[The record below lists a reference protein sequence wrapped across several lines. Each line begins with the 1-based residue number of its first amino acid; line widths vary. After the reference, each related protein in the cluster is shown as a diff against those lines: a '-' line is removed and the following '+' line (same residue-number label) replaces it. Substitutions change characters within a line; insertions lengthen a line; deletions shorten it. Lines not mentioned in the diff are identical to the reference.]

1 MAGIVADGLNF
12 PPMNAA
18 ASTAFHPSLALTL
31 LFAGTLLLGLLTK
44 FWLAT
49 RQVRHVARH
58 RANVPPAFAGTISL
72 AAHQKAA
79 DYTVA
84 KVRFGLLET
93 AVGAAVLLGWTLLG
107 GLEALNQALLGWLGG
122 GMGQQLALVAGFV
135 LIGGLVELPL
145 SLDRTFVIEERF
157 GFNKM
162 TWRLW
167 LGDLV
172 KSTLLGAA
180 IGLPIVAL
188 VLWLMGAAGGLWWL
202 WAWGV
207 WMGFNLLLLLIYPTF
222 IAPLFNKFQPLE
234 DEGLKSRVTALM
246 QRCGFTAK
254 GLYVMDGS
262 RRSAHANAY
271 FTGFGAAKRVVF
283 FDTLLAKLSPGEVDA
298 VLAHELGH
306 FRHKH
311 ILKRI
316 VTMFALS
323 LAGFALLGWLA
334 QQGWFYTGL
343 GVTPSLGMV
352 APTLGAPNDA
362 LALLLFLLVTPVFSF
377 FITPLLSLSS
387 RKHEFEADAYAAGQA
402 DAKDLGSALLKL
414 YEDNASTLTPDP
426 FYVAFYYSHPPAGQ
440 RLARLGT
447 A

>member
-1 MAGIVADGLNF
+1 MTSVSALN
-12 PPMNAA
+12 
-18 ASTAFHPSLALTL
+18 PSLALTL
-31 LFAGTLLLGLLTK
+31 LFASVLLLGLLTK
-44 FWLAT
+44 FWLAS

-58 RANVPPAFAGTISL
+58 RASVPPAFAGTISL

-79 DYTVA
+79 DYTVT

-93 AVGAAVLLGWTLLG
+93 AVSAAVLLGWTLLG
-107 GLEALNQALLGWLGG
+107 GLDALNQALLQVLGG
-122 GMGQQLALVAGFV
+122 GMVQQLALLAGFV
-135 LIGGLVELPL
+135 LIGGLIELPL
-145 SLDRTFVIEERF
+145 SLYQTFVIEQRF

-162 TWRLW
+162 TLKLW
-167 LGDLV
+167 LGDLL
-172 KSTLLGAA
+172 KSSLLGAA
-180 IGLPIVAL
+180 IGLPIAAL
-188 VLWLMGAAGGLWWL
+188 ILWLMGAAGGLWWL

-207 WMGFNLLLLLIYPTF
+207 WMGFNLLLLVVYPTF

-234 DEGLKSRVTALM
+234 DEGLKARVTALM
-246 QRCGFTAK
+246 QRCGFSAK

-283 FDTLLAKLSPGEVDA
+283 FDTLLAKLTPGEVDA

-306 FRHKH
+306 FKHKH

-316 VTMFALS
+316 VSVFALS

-334 QQGWFYTGL
+334 QQAWFYTGL
-343 GVTPSLGMV
+343 GVTPSLQLLV
-352 APTLGAPNDA
+352 PALGTSQAMPNDA
-362 LALLLFLLVTPVFSF
+362 LALLLFMLVIPVFSF

-387 RKHEFEADAYAAGQA
+387 RKHEFEADAYAAQQA
-402 DAKDLGSALLKL
+402 DAKDLSRALLKL

-426 FYVAFYYSHPPAGQ
+426 LYVAFYYSHPPASQ

>member
-1 MAGIVADGLNF
+1 MTVA
-12 PPMNAA
+12 P
-18 ASTAFHPSLALTL
+18 ASFNPSLALTL
-31 LFAGTLLLGLLTK
+31 VFAGVLLLGLLTK
-44 FWLAT
+44 FWLAS

-58 RANVPPAFAGTISL
+58 RASVPPAFAGTISL

-93 AVGAAVLLGWTLLG
+93 ALGAVILLGWTLLG

-122 GMGQQLALVAGFV
+122 GMGQQLALIAGFV
-135 LIGGLVELPL
+135 LIGGLIELPL
-145 SLDRTFVIEERF
+145 SLYQTFVIEQRF

-162 TWRLW
+162 TWTLW
-167 LGDLV
+167 LADLV
-172 KSTLLGAA
+172 KSTLLGAT
-180 IGLPIVAL
+180 IGLPIAAL
-188 VLWLMGAAGGLWWL
+188 ILWLMGAAGGLWWL

-222 IAPLFNKFQPLE
+222 IAPLFNKFQPLQ
-234 DEGLKSRVTALM
+234 DESLKARVTALM
-246 QRCGFTAK
+246 QRCGFSAR

-283 FDTLLAKLSPGEVDA
+283 FDTLLNKLSPGEVDA

-306 FRHKH
+306 FKHKH

-334 QQGWFYTGL
+334 QQAWFYAGL
-343 GVTPSLGMV
+343 GVTPSLQLLV
-352 APTLGAPNDA
+352 PTLGAGQAMPNDA
-362 LALLLFLLVTPVFSF
+362 LALLLFLMVIPVFSF
-377 FITPLLSLSS
+377 FITPLLSRSS
-387 RKHEFEADAYAAGQA
+387 RQHEFEADAYAARQA
-402 DAKDLGSALLKL
+402 DAKDLSSALLKL

-426 FYVAFYYSHPPAGQ
+426 AYVAFYYSHPPASQ